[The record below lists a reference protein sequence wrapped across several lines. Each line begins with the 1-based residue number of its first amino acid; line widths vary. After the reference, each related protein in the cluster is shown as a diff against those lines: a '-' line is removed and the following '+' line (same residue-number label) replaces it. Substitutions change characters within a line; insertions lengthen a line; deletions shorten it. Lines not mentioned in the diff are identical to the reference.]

1 MGNLPQQPPNVRQ
14 YPPAS
19 ILKKKYTI
27 VPQSQYRPKTATDQ
41 LPRHI
46 QYPNY
51 TITRYP
57 NVIGQMLVQPQ
68 APPFN
73 KATGPAP
80 NAPLNIN
87 FYNSDTRNTVQA
99 VANPPASNI
108 QNKNQL
114 FVPNQWI
121 YSASRGQAIPVTQP
135 KPQQPGATQLH
146 QSQSNAYPT
155 LQTGQSN
162 QNGFRIRT
170 VTEINK
176 HLQQPTLNNSPILN
190 RNASLLSNDPQAS
203 GQHVTTQLP
212 QTHFQQPD
220 GNENNTPPS
229 PPYTLEDSMDV
240 TIKRYGDQIQI
251 FTCPKIGNRENLTD
265 ILELTGDIRKLVADS
280 ILDEVFVDGAKK
292 MVEIERQNGRRTDQL
307 RNQITRFF
315 NMTVPHQYN
324 FLTNI

>member
-1 MGNLPQQPPNVRQ
+1 MGNLPQRPPIHRQ
-14 YPPAS
+14 YPPANKVQKTF
-19 ILKKKYTI
+19 ILM
-27 VPQSQYRPKTATDQ
+27 PQNQYRPNKPKAATDQ
-41 LPRHI
+41 LPRSNHL
-46 QYPNY
+46 PNF

-57 NVIGQMLVQPQ
+57 NVIGQMLLQPQ
-68 APPFN
+68 APFN
-73 KATGPAP
+73 KTTDPAP

-99 VANPPASNI
+99 VANPPAPNI
-108 QNKNQL
+108 QSKNQL

-121 YSASRGQAIPVTQP
+121 YSASPGQVIPVTQP

-146 QSQSNAYPT
+146 QSQSNAYAIQ
-155 LQTGQSN
+155 QTGQSN

-176 HLQQPTLNNSPILN
+176 QLPQPTLNNSPILN
-190 RNASLLSNDPQAS
+190 RNASPLNNAS
-203 GQHVTTQLP
+203 GQHVSTELP

-265 ILELTGDIRKLVADS
+265 ILELTGDIRKLVAGF
-280 ILDEVFVDGAKK
+280 ILDEVFVNGAKN
-292 MVEIERQNGRRTDQL
+292 MVEVERQNGRRTDQL

-315 NMTVPHQYN
+315 NMTVPQQYN
-324 FLTNI
+324 FLMDI